1 MRLNQMLFVTLRET
15 PAEAEIP
22 SHQLLL
28 RAGYIRRIGSGIYAY
43 MPLMWRVLQKVSQIV
58 REEMDATGA
67 QECLLPQLQPSQLWQ
82 ESGRW
87 DTYTKAE
94 GIMFSLTDRSDREL
108 GLGPTHEEIIT
119 TIARETIRS
128 YRQLPLN
135 LYQIQTKFR
144 DEIRPR
150 FGLMRGREFI
160 MKDAYSFHVDEASLK
175 ETYQAMDRV
184 YRQIM
189 TRCGLKFRPVDA
201 DSGAIGGSGSQEFMI
216 LAEAGEDEILYTEDG
231 NYAANTEKAVSLPPD
246 VQESPFSSYE
256 KLATPNTETIATLA
270 ETVNCSPTVIVKNVL
285 YEAVYDNGM
294 IVLVLINIRGDRDV
308 NEVKLTNELTKLAPQ
323 YQAKTIISLNVPDA
337 TAQKKWA
344 AKPLPLGY
352 IAPDLDDDYISTSKN
367 VVQQFLRLAD
377 QTVLDLKNF
386 VTGANEVGYHVVG
399 ANWGDNFTLPEL
411 QVDIQKAKAGD
422 RAIHDPSQTLSS
434 ARGIEAGHIFQLG
447 TKYSEAMGANFT
459 NEQGKTEPL
468 WMGCYGIGVS
478 RLAQAAVEQSYDQD
492 GIIWPVAI
500 APYHVI
506 VIVPNIS
513 DQEKMAVG
521 ERLYEE
527 FKQAGVEVLLD
538 DRKERAG
545 VKFKDSELVG
555 IPYRVVT
562 GRSLSEGKVEVV
574 KRATKE
580 SQDLP
585 VESVVAT
592 IKQWIEAELRDRR

>member
-1 MRLNQMLFVTLRET
+1 MRLSQMLFVTLRET

-28 RAGYIRRIGSGIYAY
+28 RGGYIRRIGSGIYAY

-67 QECLLPQLQPSQLWQ
+67 QECLLPQLQPAQLWE

-128 YRQLPLN
+128 YRQLLLN

-160 MKDAYSFHVDEASLK
+160 MKDAYSFHTDEASLK
-175 ETYQAMDRV
+175 ETYQAMDKA
-184 YRQIM
+184 YRNIM
-189 TRCGLKFRPVDA
+189 TRCGLEFRPVEA

-231 NYAANTEKAVSLPPD
+231 NYAANTEKAVSLPAD
-246 VQESPFSSYE
+246 VVESPFSSFE
-256 KLATPNTETIATLA
+256 KLETPDTATIALLA

-285 YEAVYDNGM
+285 YEVVYDNGKT
-294 IVLVLINIRGDRDV
+294 VLALVNIRGDRDV
-308 NEVKLTNELTKLAPQ
+308 NEVKLTNELTKLAKN
-323 YQAKTIISLNVPDA
+323 YKAKTIISLSVPDA
-337 TAQKKWA
+337 QAQNKWA
-344 AKPLPLGY
+344 AKDLPLGY
-352 IAPDLDDDYISTSKN
+352 IAPDLDNSYIVKDGTKTVIPS
-367 VVQQFLRLAD
+367 FLRIAD
-377 QTVLDLKNF
+377 TTVVKLRNF
-386 VTGANEVGYHVVG
+386 VTGANETGYHVVG
-399 ANWGDNFTLPEL
+399 ANWGDNFELPKV
-411 QVDIQKAKAGD
+411 QVDIQEAKAGD
-422 RAIHDPSQTLSS
+422 RAVHDSSQTLSS

-459 NEQGKTEPL
+459 NESGKTEPL

-478 RLAQAAVEQSYDQD
+478 RLAQAAVEQSYDKD

-500 APYHVI
+500 APYQVI

-513 DQEKMAVG
+513 DDEKMAAG
-521 ERLYEE
+521 EKLYKE

-545 VKFKDSELVG
+545 AKFKDCELIG

-574 KRATKE
+574 KRANKE
-580 SQDLP
+580 AQDIAI
-585 VESVVAT
+585 ESVVDT
-592 IKQWIEAELRDRR
+592 VKQWIEAEV

>member
-270 ETVNCSPTVIVKNVL
+270 ETLNCSPTVIVKNVL

-447 TKYSEAMGANFT
+447 TKYSVAMGANFT

>member
-1 MRLNQMLFVTLRET
+1 
-15 PAEAEIP
+15 
-22 SHQLLL
+22 
-28 RAGYIRRIGSGIYAY
+28 
-43 MPLMWRVLQKVSQIV
+43 
-58 REEMDATGA
+58 
-67 QECLLPQLQPSQLWQ
+67 
-82 ESGRW
+82 
-87 DTYTKAE
+87 
-94 GIMFSLTDRSDREL
+94 
-108 GLGPTHEEIIT
+108 
-119 TIARETIRS
+119 
-128 YRQLPLN
+128 
-135 LYQIQTKFR
+135 
-144 DEIRPR
+144 
-150 FGLMRGREFI
+150 
-160 MKDAYSFHVDEASLK
+160 
-175 ETYQAMDRV
+175 
-184 YRQIM
+184 
-189 TRCGLKFRPVDA
+189 
-201 DSGAIGGSGSQEFMI
+201 MI

-246 VQESPFSSYE
+246 VVESPFSSYE

-285 YEAVYDNGM
+285 YEVIYDNAM
-294 IVLVLINIRGDRDV
+294 TVLVLINIRGDRDV
-308 NEVKLTNELTKLAPQ
+308 NEVKLTNELTKLTSQ
-323 YQAKTIISLNVPDA
+323 YQAKTIIALTVPDA

-352 IAPDLDDDYISTSKN
+352 IAPNLADDYISTSKN
-367 VVQQFLRLAD
+367 NVASQFLRLAD

-411 QVDIQKAKAGD
+411 KVDIQKAKAGD
-422 RAIHDPSQTLSS
+422 RAVHDPSQTLSS

-447 TKYSEAMGANFT
+447 TKYSVAMGANFT
-459 NEQGKTEPL
+459 NEQGTTEPL

-521 ERLYEE
+521 EKLYAD
-527 FKQAGVEVLLD
+527 FQQAGVEVLLD

-592 IKQWIEAELRDRR
+592 IKQWIEAELGDRR